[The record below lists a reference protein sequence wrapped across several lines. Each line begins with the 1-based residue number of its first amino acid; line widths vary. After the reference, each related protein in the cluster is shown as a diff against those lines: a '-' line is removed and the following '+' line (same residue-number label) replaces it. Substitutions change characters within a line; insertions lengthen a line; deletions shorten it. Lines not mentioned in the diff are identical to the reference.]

1 MVETEND
8 SFQSPVKINAGKKA
22 LAHIP
27 SELAAMG
34 AERPLLITTKALGK
48 KRSIPRVID
57 GLKDSGLPLGIYDG
71 IGETAR
77 LETVLRLAELFYDGG
92 FDAIIAFG
100 AGPVMH
106 TAKALNLAV
115 TENAKDLG
123 PFTVKGD
130 RTIARLKPY
139 MAIPAASGDGY
150 ETTKTAFVED
160 LAFSSLNLMPDLVV
174 VDPTV
179 FGPEDPLKTL
189 SAALAALTH
198 AVEGFVGPEKNPFV
212 DAYAHTAIQIIMQYL
227 ADAVGGKRQWK
238 TARASIATAETM
250 AGCAFSNV
258 NPGVTHKLA
267 MAVSGKV
274 SCPQGLLMG
283 ILLPYVLDHLSTR
296 DDFFVDSLLLSM
308 ADPETFAIT
317 AGKLRTGKVLTL
329 IQELLFALHESTQGK
344 LPMTLEDVG
353 IQKDQLKPMAASL
366 ADGALIDVNGEGCLM
381 ILERAFTGDPIDL
394 A

>member
-27 SELAAMG
+27 NELAAMG

-48 KRSIPRVID
+48 KTAILKVTD
-57 GLKDSGLPLGIYDG
+57 GLKDSSVPLGIYDG
-71 IGETAR
+71 IGDTAR

-92 FDAIIAFG
+92 FDAIMALG
-100 AGPVMH
+100 GGSVMH
-106 TAKALNLAV
+106 TAKALNLAI

-130 RTIARLKPY
+130 RTITRLKPY

-150 ETTKTAFVED
+150 ETTKMAFVED
-160 LAFSSLNLMPDLVV
+160 FAFSSRNLMPDLVV
-174 VDPTV
+174 VDPEV
-179 FGPEDPLKTL
+179 FSPEDPLKTL
-189 SAALAALTH
+189 SSALAALTH
-198 AVEGFVGPEKNPFV
+198 AVEGFVGSEKNPFV
-212 DAYAHTAIQIIMQYL
+212 DAYAHTAIQVIMHHL
-227 ADAVGGKRQWK
+227 LDAVGGERRWK
-238 TARASIATAETM
+238 AARAAVATAETM

-258 NPGVTHKLA
+258 NPGVTHLLA
-267 MAVSGKV
+267 MAISGKTA
-274 SCPQGLLMG
+274 SPLGLNMG

-296 DDFFVDSLLLSM
+296 DDFFVDSLLLPM

-317 AGKLRTGKVLTL
+317 AGELRTGKVLTL
-329 IQELLFALHESTQGK
+329 IQELHFALHESTQGK

-353 IQKDQLKPMAASL
+353 IKKDHLKPMAASL
-366 ADGALIDVNGEGCLM
+366 AGVSPIDVNGEGCLM

-394 A
+394 T